1 MRYAILL
8 AYDGTC
14 YGGWQFQKNSI
25 TVQEKVEE
33 AAEKIFGRK
42 TTVTASG
49 RTDSGVH
56 AAGQVCHFDAETTI
70 PAEKLADVF
79 NRYLPPEISVLSS
92 AAAPENFDANRSAKR
107 KTYTYRFYLSERRN
121 PLKDRF
127 SLWVK
132 NPLDMSKLRHIS
144 GSFIGKHDFKAYC
157 KSGSQ
162 VKTTVREVYSVD
174 VFGQA
179 DKHSLNVEISVCGG
193 GFLYN
198 MVRTIVGTMINYAE
212 GSLTEEEIA
221 RSLNEG
227 DREAVGRTMPAK
239 GLTLESVDYGFPL
252 FK

>member
-8 AYDGTC
+8 AYDGTS
-14 YGGWQFQKNSI
+14 YGGWQIQKNSI

-33 AAEKIFGRK
+33 ACEKVFGKK

-70 PAEKLADVF
+70 PAEKIADVL
-79 NRYLPPEISVLSS
+79 NRFLPSDIAVLSS
-92 AAAPENFDANRSAKR
+92 SAVPENFDANRTAKR
-107 KTYTYRFYLSERRN
+107 KTYCYRIYLAERRN
-121 PLKDRF
+121 PLKDRY
-127 SLWVK
+127 SVWVK
-132 NPLDMSKLRHIS
+132 NPVDIAKLKHIL
-144 GSFIGKHDFKAYC
+144 GSFVGNHDFKAYC

-162 VKTTVREVYSVD
+162 VKTTVREVYSAEAVVKETSFSTD
-174 VFGQA
+174 
-179 DKHSLNVEISVCGG
+179 VEIYVCGG

-198 MVRTIVGTMINYAE
+198 MVRTIAGTAINYAE
-212 GSLTEEEIA
+212 GSLSEEEIA
-221 RSLNEG
+221 RSLSEG

-239 GLTLESVDYGFPL
+239 GLTLEKVEYGFPL

>member
-107 KTYTYRFYLSERRN
+107 KTYTYRFYLSERR
-121 PLKDRF
+121 
-127 SLWVK
+127 
-132 NPLDMSKLRHIS
+132 
-144 GSFIGKHDFKAYC
+144 
-157 KSGSQ
+157 
-162 VKTTVREVYSVD
+162 
-174 VFGQA
+174 
-179 DKHSLNVEISVCGG
+179 
-193 GFLYN
+193 
-198 MVRTIVGTMINYAE
+198 
-212 GSLTEEEIA
+212 
-221 RSLNEG
+221 
-227 DREAVGRTMPAK
+227 
-239 GLTLESVDYGFPL
+239 TL
-252 FK
+252 